1 MGITKSGN
9 IALSALRH
17 TGPKGL
23 AQANA
28 HILKSLEDC
37 GGDVKRTAA
46 FLNIGRTTLIRW
58 IKETPGLQEQ
68 VDALIAKTNV
78 LRSTAVVK
86 KK

>member
-28 HILKSLEDC
+28 HIIKSLEEY

-58 IKETPGLQEQ
+58 IKETPEPQEK
-68 VDALIAKTNV
+68 VDALRALQNAFP
-78 LRSTAVVK
+78 SK

>member
-28 HILKSLEDC
+28 HIIKSLEEH

-58 IKETPGLQEQ
+58 IKETPELQEK
-68 VDALIAKTNV
+68 VDALRASQNV
-78 LRSTAVVK
+78 FPSK